1 MIAEGKMLRAMIYF
15 NKARLFGKFVLID
28 KVLTPEDELQLGRSK
43 TIKET
48 YDFILK
54 DLKDAASGLP
64 ENAENGYFTKG
75 AALALKAEVALHGA
89 SYIET
94 GKEDYYKEVKTSSE
108 ELFKLGYSLDSD
120 YKKMFNDYDYAS
132 NSKEI
137 IFALWRNKSVTQYKD
152 TQCNNLHQMQRL
164 MCCMTLHG
172 LSLNRIFWV
181 GETGGLHRIWL
192 MNMR

>member
-1 MIAEGKMLRAMIYF
+1 M
-15 NKARLFGKFVLID
+15 
-28 KVLTPEDELQLGRSK
+28 
-43 TIKET
+43 
-48 YDFILK
+48 
-54 DLKDAASGLP
+54 KDAASGLP

-120 YKKMFNDYDYAS
+120 YKRCSMIMIMLQILRKLS
-132 NSKEI
+132 LLCGEI
-137 IFALWRNKSVTQYKD
+137 NQLHNIRIL
-152 TQCNNLHQMQRL
+152 QCNNLHQMQRL

-172 LSLNRIFWV
+172 LSLNRIFGLGNRWPSQDLVDEYEVIDRDGKAKKWNETSYYEDYINNPGTYWV
-181 GETGGLHRIWL
+181 SDHLYKHRDQRF
-192 MNMR
+192 MHQ

>member
-1 MIAEGKMLRAMIYF
+1 MIYF

-120 YKKMFNDYDYAS
+120 YKRCSMIMIMLQILRKLS
-132 NSKEI
+132 LLCGEI
-137 IFALWRNKSVTQYKD
+137 NQLHNIRIL
-152 TQCNNLHQMQRL
+152 QCNNLHQMQRL

-172 LSLNRIFWV
+172 LSLNRIFGLGKQV
-181 GETGGLHRIWL
+181 AFTGFG
-192 MNMR
+192 

>member
-1 MIAEGKMLRAMIYF
+1 M
-15 NKARLFGKFVLID
+15 
-28 KVLTPEDELQLGRSK
+28 ELL
-43 TIKET
+43 
-48 YDFILK
+48 ILK
-54 DLKDAASGLP
+54 Q
-64 ENAENGYFTKG
+64 E
-75 AALALKAEVALHGA
+75 
-89 SYIET
+89 
-94 GKEDYYKEVKTSSE
+94 KEDYYKEVKTGSE

-152 TQCNNLHQMQRL
+152 TPMQQFYKMQRL

>member
-1 MIAEGKMLRAMIYF
+1 MTPDKDYRWSTAFPLIRQANLIIENVGKSDFPDNIKKEMIAEGKMLRAMIYF

-120 YKKMFNDYDYAS
+120 YKKMFNDYDY
-132 NSKEI
+132 
-137 IFALWRNKSVTQYKD
+137 D
-152 TQCNNLHQMQRL
+152 
-164 MCCMTLHG
+164 
-172 LSLNRIFWV
+172 
-181 GETGGLHRIWL
+181 
-192 MNMR
+192 

>member
-1 MIAEGKMLRAMIYF
+1 MIYF

-94 GKEDYYKEVKTSSE
+94 GK
-108 ELFKLGYSLDSD
+108 
-120 YKKMFNDYDYAS
+120 
-132 NSKEI
+132 
-137 IFALWRNKSVTQYKD
+137 R
-152 TQCNNLHQMQRL
+152 RL
-164 MCCMTLHG
+164 LQG
-172 LSLNRIFWV
+172 S
-181 GETGGLHRIWL
+181 
-192 MNMR
+192 